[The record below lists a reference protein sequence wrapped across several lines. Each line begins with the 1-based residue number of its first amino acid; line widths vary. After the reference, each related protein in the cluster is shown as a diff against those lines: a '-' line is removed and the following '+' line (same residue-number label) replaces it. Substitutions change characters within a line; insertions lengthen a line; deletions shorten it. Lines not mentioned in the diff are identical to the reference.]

1 MAVRTAFVVASAR
14 TSCRVLAAVLP
25 LRPHTPSP
33 LNPHL
38 TSSPLT
44 TSPPNH
50 KKAFTILP
58 GVPKLLDPDATMVG
72 VKVDQSVTLYV
83 AKLRQAFADQA
94 VFAEEE
100 AEAHLDAAERAEART
115 ALKVLL
121 TTPHYLT
128 ASTQP

>member
-1 MAVRTAFVVASAR
+1 
-14 TSCRVLAAVLP
+14 
-25 LRPHTPSP
+25 
-33 LNPHL
+33 
-38 TSSPLT
+38 
-44 TSPPNH
+44 
-50 KKAFTILP
+50 
-58 GVPKLLDPDATMVG
+58 MVG
-72 VKVDQSVTLYV
+72 VKTDDQSVTLYV

-94 VFAEEE
+94 VFAEE